1 MLLKK
6 IFKQKLK
13 FKYTPDAVTNLIATR
28 LYTLTKKTK
37 INPLRLFV
45 YPSGLCN
52 DKCKYCSD
60 GLNAENS
67 KEKSFIQYDPERD
80 FFKHRNYIDKL
91 IKDIKRLKIRDLH
104 LFGGGEP
111 FFYKENMFYF
121 LEKLKDIDIFIR
133 IITNTNNLNEQDIER
148 IIRDR
153 LLSQINISFNTDSLE
168 TAEKIYVDVSRHSHT
183 LDILNAITKYK
194 KVYATNVPY
203 VDIMF
208 TLLKVNCD
216 KIPEILELLQG
227 HSINYFFFQPLRCY
241 SEQQEELI
249 ASDIPQRKIARIEK
263 KLTDLQIESNIS
275 ELRPAIGSSIGRT
288 DSREVSSTPSVIN
301 KNGIHIRCYMPLTT
315 LSICYNGNIPL
326 CQFRYDKQYRLNYF
340 DIKSLNEFVMG
351 KEYSSFVRS
360 FINGQLPEICTNC
373 QFCVNAELDIIR
385 KRFLHFKNRID

>member
-1 MLLKK
+1 MFLKK
-6 IFKQKLK
+6 IFNRKFK
-13 FKYTPDAVTNLIATR
+13 FKYTPDAVTNLIATH
-28 LYTLTKKTK
+28 LYTFTKKTK
-37 INPLRLFV
+37 LSPLRLFV

-52 DKCKYCSD
+52 DKCRYCSD

-67 KEKSFIQYDPERD
+67 KEKSFIRYDPERD

-121 LEKLKDIDIFIR
+121 LERLKDVDVFIR
-133 IITNTNNLNEQDIER
+133 IITNANNLNEQDIER
-148 IIRDR
+148 IIRDK
-153 LLSQINISFNTDSLE
+153 LLSQINISFNTDSSE
-168 TAEKIYVDVSRHSHT
+168 TAKKIYVDVSRHSHT

-194 KVYATNVPY
+194 KIYTTDIPC

-216 KIPEILELLQG
+216 KISEIIELLRG
-227 HSINYFFFQPLRCY
+227 HSITYFFFQPLRCY
-241 SEQQEELI
+241 SERQEELI
-249 ASDIPQRKIARIEK
+249 ALDIQQPEIARAEK
-263 KLTDLQIESNIS
+263 KLADLQIRSNIS
-275 ELRPAIGSSIGRT
+275 EFRPAVGLANVRT
-288 DSREVSSTPSVIN
+288 DFQETSNPPSLIN
-301 KNGIHIRCYMPLTT
+301 KNNIYIQCYMPLTT

-340 DIKSLNEFVMG
+340 DTKSLNEFVKG
-351 KEYSSFVRS
+351 KEYGSFVHA
-360 FINGQLPEICTNC
+360 FINEQLPEICANC

-385 KRFLHFKNRID
+385 KCFVHFKNR